1 MHVETRRGSGARVVS
16 GALNYLEEQ
25 PLYRDSAR
33 RLARPARTGRTDGQ
47 TDNTS
52 ARATRLFSMFGSWWS
67 VSASVALSLLPRCE
81 PVCPKCGRLRG
92 APSPAGSQV
101 ARSQETGR
109 HRNFISSKYCACA
122 RLCIR
127 ASVAQ
132 RTRRLTTDQE
142 IGSSNLPGGIS
153 KP

>member
-1 MHVETRRGSGARVVS
+1 MVS

-67 VSASVALSLLPRCE
+67 VSASGALSLLPRRE

-101 ARSQETGR
+101 ARSQGR
-109 HRNFISSKYCACA
+109 HRNYFCNMNCACA
-122 RLCIR
+122 GYCIR

-142 IGSSNLPGGIS
+142 IGSSNLPGGIFS
-153 KP
+153 PIYVIISACHNLGVS